1 MTARVVPHTRN
12 GATMT
17 TVEPPS
23 APTLARTLH
32 RLYLARFGF
41 AVAWALLLAL
51 VAPLSPTVL
60 TALLVIYPLVD
71 AGAVLVELRTSG
83 AAPRSRPSALAN
95 VVLSTL
101 AAAALGWASTV
112 SVGAVLVT
120 WGVWAVVSGATQL
133 LTSLARRRMGGQWP
147 LVASGG
153 LSVLVGFAFLAQGL
167 QGATSVTSVGGYA
180 VAGGVFF
187 LLSALRLARAGRTS

>member
-1 MTARVVPHTRN
+1 MSARAVPESPDGT
-12 GATMT
+12 GTT
-17 TVEPPS
+17 TVDPTV
-23 APTLARTLH
+23 PTLARTLH

-41 AVAWALLLAL
+41 AVAWAVLL
-51 VAPLSPTVL
+51 VVVSPLSAAVLTVL
-60 TALLVIYPLVD
+60 LVLYPLVD
-71 AGAVLVELRTSG
+71 AASVLVELR
-83 AAPRSRPSALAN
+83 APGSASRSRASALAN

-101 AAAALGWASTV
+101 AAVALGVASTV

-133 LTSLARRRMGGQWP
+133 LTGLARRRMGGQWP

-153 LSVLVGFAFLAQGL
+153 LSVLVGFAFLTQGL
-167 QGATSVTSVGGYA
+167 QDATDVAGIGGYA

-187 LLSALRLARAGRTS
+187 LVSAIRLARTARAS